1 MVDGGLLEISNRV
14 VDDTEVDVSKELT
27 CYVSDFLVLHVVLN
41 CVIVV
46 DVVQLSKLHVVN
58 TDAIVSKGFSVH
70 IADSAANLEEL
81 LVLSD
86 GFLKLSKVVVEHTC

>member
-1 MVDGGLLEISNRV
+1 MVNGRLLKVSNRV
-14 VDDTEVDVSKELT
+14 VDDTEVDVGQELT
-27 CYVSDFLVLHVVLN
+27 SHISDFLVLHMILD

-46 DVVQLSKLHVVN
+46 DIVQLSKLHIVN

-81 LVLSD
+81 LVLSN
-86 GFLKLSKVVVEHTC
+86 GFLELTEVVVEHTC